1 MVNQCYICDQ
11 IFDSKEKLYEHLEV
25 HVEPGISSLS
35 EEEVMEQFKSTKTG
49 EPSRMASKK

>member
-25 HVEPGISSLS
+25 HVEPGMSSLS